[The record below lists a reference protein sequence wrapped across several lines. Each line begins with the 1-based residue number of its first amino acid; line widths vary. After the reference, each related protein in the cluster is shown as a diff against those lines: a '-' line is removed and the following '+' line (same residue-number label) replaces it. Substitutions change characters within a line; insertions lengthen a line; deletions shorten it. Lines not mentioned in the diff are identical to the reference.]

1 MSPEIPN
8 NQQQS
13 QPYPPF
19 PPYYQPPKRRRWW
32 IPVLIIGIIFLVI
45 IVPVIMFF
53 ALASS
58 VFDEEPIVVKNNS
71 VLVLKFGE
79 KIEEYSAGSRFDEL
93 FGQKTASFNDM
104 LTALRNARND
114 DRIKGLYINVT
125 STQSG
130 FAKNLELMDAIQEFR
145 NSGKFVYSFIEM
157 GTEADYMKALP
168 ADKIFMPQEGLVSL
182 NGFGIEGMFMKGLF
196 DKIGLQFHVEQFEDF
211 KSAGESMSRRN
222 FSDSAKKEYRVILE
236 QRHRLFVDA
245 VVKYRKLDRAF
256 VNAALDRG
264 LYTADTL
271 KALGFVDSLM
281 ALSDFKEMLKN
292 QTNKDSE
299 TKKDKKDKKKLNT
312 ISVADY
318 VRSDYE
324 DDREY
329 VEDKQ
334 IAIIYGSGAIMDQ
347 QQGFSDE
354 KIITRK
360 LASYIKKAREND
372 KIKAIILRID
382 SPGGSV
388 MTSDAIWK
396 EVMNTKGV
404 KPIYASMSD
413 VAASGGYYVSMAC
426 DSIIAHP
433 ATITGSIGV
442 IASIPNIS
450 GMLGKLDI
458 TLDTMSTTASAQ
470 DLSVNYPFSKRQID
484 KLHSMIEKVYFRF
497 VTKVADGR
505 KITFDQARA
514 MAKGRVWTGEDAKR
528 IGLIDVLG
536 GMQDAI
542 RIAKARI
549 GVSDKQKVS
558 VVEYPRP
565 EDPIEAIIR
574 MFKGSN
580 DNDNVSISK
589 AFSRAI
595 GQSNSVYA
603 EIYEMMPPILRMQ
616 MDYVRTLYA
625 IGRNEPYMFA
635 LPNLPLIQ

>member
-79 KIEEYSAGSRFDEL
+79 KIEEYSAGSPFDEL